1 MADFDDDVQLDTSQV
16 EDRRGSGGGRLG
28 PGGVSVGGLGIV
40 GIIILV
46 LMQVLGGGG
55 GGSLPNLNDLNGTQ
69 VGGGA
74 DNSNI
79 QQECRTGADA
89 DRKEACRIVGFTNS
103 IQKYWAGY
111 FKAQG
116 QQYTQARTVFFSGQV
131 STQCGVASSA
141 VGPFY
146 CPPDQRV
153 YLDLGFFQE
162 LQSKFGAKGGAF
174 AEAYV
179 IAHEYGH
186 HVQNLSGILD
196 KVARDRSTGPQSAA
210 VRSELQADCLAG
222 VWAKHAVDTGYITNL
237 TQQDIDEALDAASA
251 VGDDRIQERMQGRV
265 TPENW
270 THGSSAARKKW
281 FGTGFNAGDPNAC
294 NTFSVRTVE

>member
-1 MADFDDDVQLDTSQV
+1 MADFDADVQLDTSQV

-196 KVARDRSTGPQSAA
+196 KVARDRSTVPQSAA
-210 VRSELQADCLAG
+210 VRVELQADCLAG
-222 VWAKHAVDTGYITNL
+222 VWAHHSGKGKDWLDRG
-237 TQQDIDEALDAASA
+237 DIEEGLNAASRI
-251 VGDDRIQERMQGRV
+251 GDDTLQKASQGRV
-265 TPENW
+265 VPESF
-270 THGSSAARKKW
+270 THGSSAQRVSW
-281 FGTGFNAGDPNAC
+281 FRRGLSGGSVSQC
-294 NTFSVRTVE
+294 NTFEGS